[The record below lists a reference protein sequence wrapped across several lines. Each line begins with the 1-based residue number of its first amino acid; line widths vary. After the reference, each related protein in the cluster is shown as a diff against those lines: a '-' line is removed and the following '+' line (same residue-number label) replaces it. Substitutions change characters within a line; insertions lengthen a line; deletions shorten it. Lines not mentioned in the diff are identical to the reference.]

1 MFQNFLKVTIRS
13 LLKSKVFVFI
23 NIVGLG
29 LALACCIIAFL
40 NYDFAKTFDRQHAN
54 FDELYEVSVK
64 IDQNGAQV
72 PFGFAPMPLGPS
84 IKAEIPSI
92 QRVSRFERAGVTIKR
107 DDNVFNRSM
116 AFVDAD
122 FLDMF
127 TFPMLY
133 GDAES
138 YHELSTVLIS
148 NRAAFS
154 LFGKED
160 AVGETIELVLS
171 GKPNL
176 FLTVGGIFEEPGLQS
191 SMQFQ
196 LLADF
201 ENFYRN
207 FEVEKGDWKQFVDG
221 LFIQSSD
228 PNIAQTLPT
237 QIQKYASIQAEVRKD
252 LPASGFWIQPL
263 EELAFVQRDYNG
275 TNLGNETL
283 HPAHISAPNIMA
295 ILILLLA
302 CFNFTNTAIAMSNKR
317 LKEIGV
323 RKTVGG
329 SRAQLAFQFLGEN
342 LVLCLLALGMG
353 LLFSLWLV
361 PKYNGMWPN
370 VDVKVALLDN
380 PGMIV
385 FLVATLLGTALLAG
399 GYPAIFVSKYKP
411 VSILRGTLRV
421 GSSSILSKILL
432 GFQML
437 ISVMALVFGFT
448 FLQNS
453 NFQEEL
459 DLGYEKLGVLMVPLN
474 DSQEA
479 ERFKAAVQSNPMIES
494 LAITN
499 EHVGWGAYQRTVKTE
514 DNEAQVLVM
523 DVGLNYLE
531 TMKFTLVDGRSFTP
545 ENQESDKRNGIVI
558 NEKMAAR
565 LGWKNPVGQRITMND
580 TLQYNVVGVLKDFY
594 PFGVWDSI
602 DPIMFKLNDDSQLR
616 MLIAKVDPKQ
626 EATVKEYLE
635 ETWSQIVP
643 NRPTNVVTH
652 EISVLG
658 EARDVNTNIVQMF
671 LFLAVIAVVLSA
683 IGLFTLVSINIQSRT
698 KEIGIRKVLGASIAR
713 ITTLINRPFLII
725 VGIASI
731 LGGGIGVYVSSAL
744 MSSIWT
750 YHVTPG
756 IISALVPIVV
766 ILLVALI
773 SISGKVINA
782 AKRNPVESLRYE

>member
-1 MFQNFLKVTIRS
+1 
-13 LLKSKVFVFI
+13 
-23 NIVGLG
+23 
-29 LALACCIIAFL
+29 
-40 NYDFAKTFDRQHAN
+40 
-54 FDELYEVSVK
+54 
-64 IDQNGAQV
+64 
-72 PFGFAPMPLGPS
+72 
-84 IKAEIPSI
+84 
-92 QRVSRFERAGVTIKR
+92 
-107 DDNVFNRSM
+107 
-116 AFVDAD
+116 
-122 FLDMF
+122 
-127 TFPMLY
+127 PMLY

-756 IISALVPIVV
+756 FISALVPIVV